1 MADKSTIYKVDL
13 HVSDMDRH
21 YFEQHSLTLAKHPSE
36 NENRLMIRL
45 LAFALNADESLLFGK
60 GVSTKE
66 EPTLWIK
73 DLTGAIKLWIDIGQP
88 DAKAIKK
95 ACGRSDQVMVI
106 LYGRSSDS
114 WWKNNSS
121 DCSKRKNLKVVQI
134 PEAAMQALTP
144 MAERNMDMTCN
155 IADGE
160 VTIFSGEESFSF
172 EPVTLYPA
180 GKKDH

>member
-88 DAKAIKK
+88 RRKSHQK
-95 ACGRSDQVMVI
+95 S
-106 LYGRSSDS
+106 LWSLRSSHGHPL
-114 WWKNNSS
+114 W
-121 DCSKRKNLKVVQI
+121 QI
-134 PEAAMQALTP
+134 
-144 MAERNMDMTCN
+144 
-155 IADGE
+155 
-160 VTIFSGEESFSF
+160 F
-172 EPVTLYPA
+172 
-180 GKKDH
+180 